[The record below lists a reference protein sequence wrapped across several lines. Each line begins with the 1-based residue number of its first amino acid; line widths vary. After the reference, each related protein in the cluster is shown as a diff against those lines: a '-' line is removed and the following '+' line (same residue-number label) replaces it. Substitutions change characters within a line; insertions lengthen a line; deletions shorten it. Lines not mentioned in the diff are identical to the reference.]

1 MQHPS
6 SYVKVSSMDIVENNA
21 IYVETINVNEIS
33 PIEGIVY
40 SLHPNIIY
48 FCYELMKLQESYFVK
63 AFVFGMMFITTIKKK
78 FQNCNKN

>member
-21 IYVETINVNEIS
+21 IYVETINVNEI
-33 PIEGIVY
+33 EGIVY

-48 FCYELMKLQESYFVK
+48 FCYELMKLQESDFVK
-63 AFVFGMMFITTIKKK
+63 AFVFGMMVITTIKKK
-78 FQNCNKN
+78 FQICNKN